1 MGKIKLVLV
10 DDHQLVCEGIEA
22 MLTDV
27 EDIEFV
33 DTFSTLEIIKP
44 KLPLLARHILLV
56 NMYRPD
62 YNQLDQV
69 KNICKGF
76 TRVKVLVLCFTDDEK
91 FILNTIKSGAKGYLG
106 KGTQRKDLI
115 EALYTIYNGYDFYA
129 KSITNLILRSYVELD
144 KKQHQP
150 GLELLSER
158 EKEVIRLFGESCTNK
173 EIADN
178 LFISVRTVESHKTN
192 IMKKI
197 NLKTTVDLVKFAI
210 KNNIIEI

>member
-10 DDHQLVCEGIEA
+10 DDHQIVCEGIEA
-22 MLTDV
+22 MLNQV

-33 DTFSTLEIIKP
+33 DTFSSLEMIRP
-44 KLPLLARHILLV
+44 KLTLLARHIILV
-56 NMYRPD
+56 NMYQPD
-62 YNQLDQV
+62 NILLDHI
-69 KNICKGF
+69 KNICKNF
-76 TRVKVLVLCFTDDEK
+76 TRIKVLVLCFTDDEK

-115 EALYTIYNGYDFYA
+115 EALYTIYNGHDFYD
-129 KSITNLILRSYVELD
+129 KSITNLILKSYVELD
-144 KKQHQP
+144 KKKHQP
-150 GLELLSER
+150 GLELLSDR
-158 EKEVIRLFGESCTNK
+158 EKEVIRLFGESYTNK
-173 EIADN
+173 EIAEK